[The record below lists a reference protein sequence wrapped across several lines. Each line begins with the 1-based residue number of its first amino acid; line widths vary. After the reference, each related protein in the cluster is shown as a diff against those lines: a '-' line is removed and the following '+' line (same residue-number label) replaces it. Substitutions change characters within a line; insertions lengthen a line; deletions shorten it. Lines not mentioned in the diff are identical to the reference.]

1 MKVSNR
7 TAFLYL
13 HQQGQLVLFTLL
25 QNSYSYLQRQERGKD
40 WRKGDREERGG
51 MKNEEDRKR
60 GRREEERKG
69 KEGGKKLGCGVFS
82 HEGELL

>member
-51 MKNEEDRKR
+51 MKNEEDRKGEEEGGGEEGK
-60 GRREEERKG
+60 GRR
-69 KEGGKKLGCGVFS
+69 KETRLWGI
-82 HEGELL
+82 